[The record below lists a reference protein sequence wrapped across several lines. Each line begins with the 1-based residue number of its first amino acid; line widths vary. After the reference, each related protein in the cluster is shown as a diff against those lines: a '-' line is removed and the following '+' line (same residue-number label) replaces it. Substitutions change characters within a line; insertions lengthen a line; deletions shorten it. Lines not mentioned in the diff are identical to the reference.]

1 MVPRRGSDIKFA
13 DGSGSVLV
21 VSGEDENGH
30 GQLRLWDTLAP
41 RGAAEIANFQFQG
54 ALRHMVTIPGT
65 QILVSGFSSGAV
77 LAHDLRMLQNSL
89 WALTVHS
96 GHVTSMITGW
106 GPFGPQEAWN
116 LVVATG
122 GKDGDVCIVDKVK
135 ESGDLRQRL
144 MKAHWKKSSQLS
156 DLILS
161 GLKSGLG
168 GTSRRSSFGSTGRSQ
183 SGPYQGATVLDLGWC
198 DEGLLSAGADGY
210 LQLFPWGDTQ
220 EED

>member
-1 MVPRRGSDIKFA
+1 MVPRQGADIKFV

-41 RGAAEIANFQFQG
+41 RGAAEIAHFQFQG
-54 ALRHMVTIPGT
+54 SLRHMVTIPGT
-65 QILVSGFSSGAV
+65 QILVSGFDKGTV
-77 LAHDLRMLQNSL
+77 LAHDLRMLQKSL
-89 WALTVHS
+89 WSLSVHS
-96 GHVTSMITGW
+96 GPVTSMITGW

-135 ESGDLRQRL
+135 ESGALRQKL
-144 MKAHWKKSSQLS
+144 MKAHWKKSPQLS
-156 DLILS
+156 DILLS

-168 GTSRRSSFGSTGRSQ
+168 GSSRRSSGSVGRTQ
-183 SGPYQGATVLDLGWC
+183 SGPFQGATVLDLGWC

-210 LQLFPWGDTQ
+210 LQLFPWGAAQ